1 MYGGC
6 LLCPLYPLLVYN
18 ERILGGRKDSV
29 FIRCGSRINTD
40 RFPNR
45 LRKAQTF
52 KGKGHAPPEGI

>member
-1 MYGGC
+1 MEDVFSVPFV
-6 LLCPLYPLLVYN
+6 LSWFTDN